1 MQQILRGATVTHMPL
16 RKLFLGI
23 GANLDDPAATLADA
37 VGALARI
44 PGWHVDQIS
53 PLYRT
58 TPVGLLDQPDFLNA
72 ALALSVEL
80 PNDPAAAA
88 LEVLVRC
95 KELERLFGRVA
106 SVRNGPRRL
115 DLDII
120 ALDDLAVIQPRPPGI
135 DLNASGEETA
145 VVRPLVVPHPAA
157 HERLFVLAPLAD
169 IAPGLHAP
177 GWRGSAAQLRDA
189 RLTVEGEGAAI
200 RIGAWDFAAAR
211 WV

>member
-1 MQQILRGATVTHMPL
+1 MPL

-37 VGALARI
+37 VGSLARI

-58 TPVGLLDQPDFLNA
+58 TPVGLLDQPDFMNA

-80 PNDPAAAA
+80 PDDPAAAA

-120 ALDDLAVIQPRPPGI
+120 ALDDLAVIQPRPAGV
-135 DLNASGEETA
+135 DLDANGEETA

-177 GWRGSAAQLRDA
+177 GWCGSAAQLRDA

-200 RIGAWDFAAAR
+200 RIGAWDVAAAR